1 MITIEID
8 YDQADKVVI
17 ENLKEAYRCAEEVD
31 PENSFELVDALA
43 TVLEHYLNTSDYKE
57 WAESVGLDA

>member
-8 YDQADKVVI
+8 YDQADKVVV
-17 ENLKEAYRCAEEVD
+17 ENLKEAYRCAGEID
-31 PENSFELVDALA
+31 PEYYGELFDALA
-43 TVLEHYLNTSDYKE
+43 TVLQHYLNDHDYKE